1 MKILTKDHKYELDN
15 FEGTGVQTIQ
25 FIEKEMDRANNDQLV
40 TINDGTTNEE
50 VLAMLIDRTQGLQNK
65 FPSRETAIAI
75 TKMQEALLWLNERT
89 RERKV
94 RNVEGKHMA

>member
-1 MKILTKDHKYELDN
+1 MKVLTKDHKYELAN

-25 FIEKEMDRANNDQLV
+25 FIEKHKNPVEGDALI

-50 VLAMLIDRTQGLQNK
+50 VLAMLIDRTQGLHNK
-65 FPSRETAIAI
+65 FPSRESAIAI

-94 RNVEGKHMA
+94 RKVEGKHLA